1 MSKVDEILFEVLI
14 EVDVKIVVSMVV
26 ICVDDNS
33 TDELSVR
40 LETLFTVV
48 VSSLVI
54 NNGPV
59 VSVEVAYEVD
69 VSSMVLNVCILVELE
84 TSFIVEMDW
93 PVDSFDWVDE
103 V

>member
-1 MSKVDEILFEVLI
+1 
-14 EVDVKIVVSMVV
+14 MVV